1 MESRR
6 WNKVAGQE
14 EEVRS
19 AAVAA
24 PPLMLR
30 PTGGARARP
39 LFRRSRLTQHLRSCG
54 HASGRTRSRVAR
66 CVISSRPLGIGGCSI
81 TLVTF
86 SLTPRRSCQFVAET
100 DEQWQHLAALRKELE
115 ELSVTL
121 ATLQVKRQQTCA
133 EAEEEERRVLDARRL
148 RSQLKKGLHDA
159 QKRVDG
165 AGHRSRAALQ
175 QLQKLLVQATQFVS
189 TEEEAAYGGPLAMSG
204 QDADPEL
211 STLAAAMVLANGA
224 GGVGRSSTAVGTSGS
239 GTPDFD
245 DSMSCISDRYSVA
258 DEAMMVPRQPPGL
271 LGQLLSWARGVLSI
285 RCVVSL
291 SEVSLTVSPGA
302 RRRRKRG
309 TRARP
314 RGPPLHEIS
323 EAPDPGDET
332 IGLGDDTAAP
342 SLPSLAVSNVALRAA
357 PPQFASPS
365 PSRTVAA
372 TAASAAAQAVAAA
385 ASVRGGAVSASDA
398 SNAAVASVQEL
409 SMRLAGCKA
418 GASLPDFGANNSR
431 PSVFKP
437 GSPPTGGMS
446 VQGAA
451 NRFNLLVSA
460 AQEKTPGFGPG
471 LGHAAR
477 AASLQPARTAPQP
490 PSQQHSQGGMAG
502 APTDRRSTDRRAHPQ
517 AEWPLTPFGQ
527 GVSPQ
532 SSQERL

>member
-1 MESRR
+1 
-6 WNKVAGQE
+6 
-14 EEVRS
+14 
-19 AAVAA
+19 
-24 PPLMLR
+24 
-30 PTGGARARP
+30 
-39 LFRRSRLTQHLRSCG
+39 
-54 HASGRTRSRVAR
+54 
-66 CVISSRPLGIGGCSI
+66 
-81 TLVTF
+81 
-86 SLTPRRSCQFVAET
+86 
-100 DEQWQHLAALRKELE
+100 
-115 ELSVTL
+115 
-121 ATLQVKRQQTCA
+121 
-133 EAEEEERRVLDARRL
+133 
-148 RSQLKKGLHDA
+148 LHDA

-175 QLQKLLVQATQFVS
+175 QLQKLLLQATQFVS

-211 STLAAAMVLANGA
+211 STLAAAMVLASGGGA
-224 GGVGRSSTAVGTSGS
+224 VGRGGNAVGTSGS

-271 LGQLLSWARGVLSI
+271 LGQLLAWARGVLSI

-323 EAPDPGDET
+323 EAPDPGEET
-332 IGLGDDTAAP
+332 IGLGDDTTAP

-409 SMRLAGCKA
+409 SMRLAGSKA
-418 GASLPDFGANNSR
+418 GASHEVGANNSR
-431 PSVFKP
+431 PTVFKP

-460 AQEKTPGFGPG
+460 AQEKTPG

-502 APTDRRSTDRRAHPQ
+502 APADRRSTDRRAHPQ